1 MFHYFCFLIFL
12 MTPHIA
18 KNVEIL
24 DNEDNFNTTV
34 APINEHTE
42 VVEEHNA
49 TEQDT
54 SGDGELAPTD
64 PISTTTLRPLSRSEK
79 EYKWDQDPQ
88 GNIGKSLYGGSYRL
102 VEGTH
107 LVTQC
112 AKECITDPQCKSY
125 NFDKS
130 AASCELNDETADD
143 ISKLI
148 EAENKVYIEREEFQA
163 EPDAV
168 GVCQKDL
175 CKNDGYCM
183 NTELANGKPSYAC
196 ICKEKWGGTNCTEPA
211 GHRDW
216 GDWEEWSVCSVTCG
230 NGYSHRKRRCMDSLA
245 NKEVSPLDCF
255 GRDMEFKICTVA
267 DCPRWES
274 WSDWEE
280 CSTFTTCGRG
290 FKTRTRTCS
299 NGGIPGKDRLCMG
312 PLNETTPCEE
322 PSCDAPLKLARGEEY
337 GEGVIEIYNDK
348 TKLWGDICY
357 DGFDTSAGDIACK
370 QIGFVGL
377 DQVYKSGSPPNG
389 DYLTMKSCKGDEV
402 ALQQC
407 VHEGWK
413 SNANCLISAGIK
425 CIVNGDWA
433 NWSKWGNCSVTCAE
447 GIRTRIR
454 TCTHPP
460 NLRGGTACEGEEMQ
474 TKPCSKPSC
483 PVDGEYTQW
492 STWGDCSVTCA
503 GGQQSR
509 SRECTGQAH
518 GGSPCEGPS
527 YETRDC
533 NTAFCPVDGY
543 VSKWGD
549 WENCSLEC
557 GGGVTHRV
565 RHCIGPFYDGKD
577 CAEPLTESRMCNT
590 HFCPVDGILTTWG
603 DWIDCNVTCGGGVEW
618 RHRTCI
624 GPFYEGAPCPGAL
637 RESQLCN
644 TQPCPVDGVWELF
657 SDWSVC
663 SVTCGGGSRY
673 RTRNC
678 TGPYYGGAEC
688 QGDSQETEPCNT
700 NSCMIPGEWLD
711 WGPYGLCDQT
721 CDAGKAMRKREC
733 NMTTHAH
740 LTDPCIGN
748 DTMFQTCNNISCNP
762 VPSCSYYYELGLRQ
776 NTTVDIDPDGPDG
789 ENEPFQVFCDM
800 TTTEDGITYV
810 LHDMMERTQV
820 QGYEGAGEYTKQL
833 IYANN
838 TVTNIAQVTH
848 LVDYSLECKQFIK
861 WECKSAILEHQYY
874 EDERTTFWQNR
885 YGIDMKYWGGGPPDG
900 YGCACGLNHSC
911 ADPAKTCN
919 CDANDDRWGTDEG
932 FITKKLDLPV
942 TSFLAGDTGETE
954 SKEDGTEEYIEQ
966 GYGTVGPLIC
976 SGRSTPQ
983 SESEGGYSY
992 YNYK

>member
-1 MFHYFCFLIFL
+1 
-12 MTPHIA
+12 
-18 KNVEIL
+18 
-24 DNEDNFNTTV
+24 
-34 APINEHTE
+34 
-42 VVEEHNA
+42 
-49 TEQDT
+49 
-54 SGDGELAPTD
+54 
-64 PISTTTLRPLSRSEK
+64 
-79 EYKWDQDPQ
+79 
-88 GNIGKSLYGGSYRL
+88 
-102 VEGTH
+102 
-107 LVTQC
+107 
-112 AKECITDPQCKSY
+112 
-125 NFDKS
+125 
-130 AASCELNDETADD
+130 
-143 ISKLI
+143 
-148 EAENKVYIEREEFQA
+148 
-163 EPDAV
+163 
-168 GVCQKDL
+168 
-175 CKNDGYCM
+175 
-183 NTELANGKPSYAC
+183 
-196 ICKEKWGGTNCTEPA
+196 
-211 GHRDW
+211 
-216 GDWEEWSVCSVTCG
+216 
-230 NGYSHRKRRCMDSLA
+230 
-245 NKEVSPLDCF
+245 
-255 GRDMEFKICTVA
+255 
-267 DCPRWES
+267 
-274 WSDWEE
+274 
-280 CSTFTTCGRG
+280 
-290 FKTRTRTCS
+290 
-299 NGGIPGKDRLCMG
+299 
-312 PLNETTPCEE
+312 
-322 PSCDAPLKLARGEEY
+322 APLKLARGEEY

-533 NTAFCPVDGY
+533 NTAFCPVDGVFEKWSDWESCNVSCGGGIQRRNRVCTGPFYGGEDCVGARNESRECNIHPCPVDGVLSMWSDWLQCDKTCGGGTHSRERTCQGPFYGGKDCNGPLKEHKNCNTHNCPIDGRVSDWSNWSECTKSCGQGVQSRDRICEGPYYGGTPCSEHLNETQECQTHPCPVDGVFEPWSNWTMCNVSCGGGGQSRFRECLGPFYGGLECDGEFNETRDCNIHHCPVDGELTPWSEWDPCSLECGAGVQWRYRTCYGPFYNGVDCVGALNESQSCNTHHCPVDGY